1 MLLIRKTLLSLGV
14 VMLTTAPAY
23 AATTF
28 TSRLSGLSEI
38 PNANNSAGTGVATA
52 AFFNANNSIR
62 LTGSFQNLTGL
73 SLLGHLHCC
82 SSRTANSAQAID
94 FSENPGFALGV
105 RSGSF
110 DLTYDLLNATTYTA
124 AFLAASGGTALG
136 ARNRLFAGLNNELG
150 YFNIHSTVFRGG
162 ELRGQLAGIPEP
174 ASWGMMIVGFG
185 VAGGAMRR
193 RKSANVKVSFA
204 SL

>member
-1 MLLIRKTLLSLGV
+1 MILFKKAVVACSALILATV
-14 VMLTTAPAY
+14 PAY

-28 TSRLSGLSEI
+28 TSRLSGLSEV
-38 PNANNSAGTGVATA
+38 PTPNNSAGSGVATA

-62 LTGSFQNLTGL
+62 LTGSFRNLTGL

-82 SSRTANSAQAID
+82 ASTTANGAQAID
-94 FSENPGFALGV
+94 FSENPGFELGV
-105 RSGSF
+105 RNGSF
-110 DLTYDLLNATTYTA
+110 DLTYDLLDATTYTA

-136 ARNRLFAGLNNELG
+136 ARDRLFSNFNNGLG

-185 VAGGAMRR
+185 LAGGAMRR

-204 SL
+204 

>member
-1 MLLIRKTLLSLGV
+1 MRHFTKTLLTCSALMMV
-14 VMLTTAPAY
+14 TAPAF

-28 TSRLSGLSEI
+28 TSRLSGLNEI
-38 PNANNSAGTGVATA
+38 PTPNNSAGSGVATA

-73 SLLGHLHCC
+73 TLFGHLHCC
-82 SSRTANSAQAID
+82 TTPNANTTVAIEFTD
-94 FSENPGFALGV
+94 NPGFQVGV

-110 DLTYDLLNATTYTA
+110 DVTYNLLDAATYGA

-136 ARNRLFAGLNNELG
+136 ARNRLLSGLNNNLG

-162 ELRGQLAGIPEP
+162 EIRGQLAGIPEP

-185 VAGGAMRR
+185 MAGAAMRR
-193 RKSANVKVSFA
+193 RKQAVRVTYA
-204 SL
+204 

>member
-1 MLLIRKTLLSLGV
+1 MSLIGKTV
-14 VMLTTAPAY
+14 LTIGALIAVTAPAY

-28 TSRLSGLSEI
+28 TSTLSGLSEI
-38 PNANNSAGTGVATA
+38 PAPNNSAGTGVATA

-82 SSRTANSAQAID
+82 STPSATGAQAID
-94 FSENPGFALGV
+94 FSENPGFQLGV

-110 DLTYDLLNATTYTA
+110 DLIYDLLDATTYTA
-124 AFLAASGGTALG
+124 AFLAASGGTAVG
-136 ARNRLFAGLNNELG
+136 ARDRLFGNLNNNLG

-174 ASWGMMIVGFG
+174 ASWGMMIIGFG
-185 VAGGAMRR
+185 LAGGAIRR
-193 RKSANVKVSFA
+193 RKSANVKVSFG
-204 SL
+204 

>member
-1 MLLIRKTLLSLGV
+1 MSLIGKTV
-14 VMLTTAPAY
+14 LTIGALIAATAPAY

-28 TSRLSGLSEI
+28 TSTLSGLNEI
-38 PNANNSAGTGVATA
+38 PAPNNSAGTGVATA

-62 LTGSFQNLTGL
+62 LIGSFQNLTGL
-73 SLLGHLHCC
+73 SLFGHLHCC
-82 SSRTANSAQAID
+82 STRTANGAQAID
-94 FSENPGFALGV
+94 FSENPGFQLDV

-110 DLTYDLLNATTYTA
+110 DLTYDLLDATTYTA

-136 ARNRLFAGLNNELG
+136 ARDRLFSNFNNGLG

-162 ELRGQLAGIPEP
+162 ELRGQLVGIPEP

-185 VAGGAMRR
+185 FIGGAMRR
-193 RKSANVKVSFA
+193 RQSVRVTYA
-204 SL
+204 

>member
-1 MLLIRKTLLSLGV
+1 MRYFTKTLMTCSA
-14 VMLTTAPAY
+14 VMMATAPAY

-28 TSRLSGLSEI
+28 TSRLSGLSEV
-38 PNANNSAGTGVATA
+38 PTPNNSAGSGTATA

-62 LTGSFQNLTGL
+62 LTGRFQNLTGL

-82 SSRTANSAQAID
+82 ASTTANGAQAID
-94 FSENPGFALGV
+94 FSENPGFELGV

-110 DLTYDLLNATTYTA
+110 DLIYDLLDSTTYTA

-136 ARNRLFAGLNNELG
+136 ARDRLLSNFNNGLG

-185 VAGGAMRR
+185 FAGGAMRR
-193 RKSANVKVSFA
+193 RRQSVRVTYA
-204 SL
+204 

>member
-1 MLLIRKTLLSLGV
+1 MSPFKQAALTCGALMLAA
-14 VMLTTAPAY
+14 APAY

-28 TSRLSGLSEI
+28 TSRLSGLNEI
-38 PNANNSAGTGVATA
+38 PAPNNSAGTGVATA

-62 LTGSFQNLTGL
+62 LTGSYQNLTGL
-73 SLLGHLHCC
+73 SLFGHLHCC
-82 SSRTANSAQAID
+82 STRTATGAQAID
-94 FSENPGFALGV
+94 FSENPGFQLGV

-110 DLTYDLLNATTYTA
+110 DLTYDLLDATTYTA

-136 ARNRLFAGLNNELG
+136 ARNRLFINFNNGLG

-185 VAGGAMRR
+185 LVGGAMRR

-204 SL
+204 

>member
-1 MLLIRKTLLSLGV
+1 MTLFKEAVIASGALI
-14 VMLTTAPAY
+14 MATAPAY

-73 SLLGHLHCC
+73 SLFGHLHCC
-82 SSRTANSAQAID
+82 SSRTANGAQAID
-94 FSENPGFALGV
+94 FSENPGFQLDV

-110 DLTYDLLNATTYTA
+110 DLTYDLLDATTYTA
-124 AFLAASGGTALG
+124 AFLAASGGTARG
-136 ARNRLFAGLNNELG
+136 ARDRLFSNFNNGLG

-174 ASWGMMIVGFG
+174 ASWGMMIIGFG
-185 VAGGAMRR
+185 LAGGAMRR

-204 SL
+204 

>member
-1 MLLIRKTLLSLGV
+1 MSLIRKAVLIFGA
-14 VMLTTAPAY
+14 LTVATAPAY

-28 TSRLSGLSEI
+28 TSRLSGLNEI
-38 PNANNSAGTGVATA
+38 PNANNSAGSGVATA

-73 SLLGHLHCC
+73 SLFGHLHCC
-82 SSRTANSAQAID
+82 STRTASGAQAID
-94 FSENPGFALGV
+94 FSENPGFQLGV

-110 DLTYDLLNATTYTA
+110 DLTYDLLDATTYTA

-136 ARNRLFAGLNNELG
+136 ARNRLFSNFNNELG

-185 VAGGAMRR
+185 FIGGAVRR
-193 RKSANVKVSFA
+193 RRQSVRVTYA
-204 SL
+204 

>member
-1 MLLIRKTLLSLGV
+1 MSLIKKTVITIGALIAA
-14 VMLTTAPAY
+14 TAPAY

-38 PNANNSAGTGVATA
+38 PTPNNSAGTGVATA

-73 SLLGHLHCC
+73 SLFGHLHCC
-82 SSRTANSAQAID
+82 STASATGAQAID
-94 FSENPGFALGV
+94 FSENPGFQLGV
-105 RSGSF
+105 NTGSF
-110 DLTYDLLNATTYTA
+110 DITYDLLDPTTYTA
-124 AFLAASGGTALG
+124 AFLAAGGGTAIG
-136 ARNRLFAGLNNELG
+136 ARDRLLNNLNNNLG
-150 YFNIHSTVFRGG
+150 YFNIHSTVFRAG

-185 VAGGAMRR
+185 LAGGAMRR
-193 RKSANVKVSFA
+193 RRQSIRITYA
-204 SL
+204 

>member
-1 MLLIRKTLLSLGV
+1 MKYVTKTLLAYSALI
-14 VMLTTAPAY
+14 MAASPAY

-28 TSRLSGLSEI
+28 TSRLSGLNEV
-38 PNANNSAGTGVATA
+38 PTPNNSAGTGVATA
-52 AFFNANNSIR
+52 AFFNANNNIR

-82 SSRTANSAQAID
+82 SSRTANGAQAID
-94 FSENPGFALGV
+94 FSENPGFQLGV
-105 RSGSF
+105 QSGSF

-124 AFLAASGGTALG
+124 AFLAASGGTARG
-136 ARNRLFAGLNNELG
+136 ARDRLFGNLNNGLG

-185 VAGGAMRR
+185 LIGGKMRR
-193 RKSANVKVSFA
+193 RRQSVRVAYA
-204 SL
+204 